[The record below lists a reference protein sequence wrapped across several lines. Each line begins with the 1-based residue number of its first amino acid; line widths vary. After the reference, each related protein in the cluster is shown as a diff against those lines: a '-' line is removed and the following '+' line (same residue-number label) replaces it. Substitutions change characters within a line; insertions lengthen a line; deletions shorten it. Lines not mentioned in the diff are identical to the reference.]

1 MELLTSDAVLIAAD
15 EKADSYK
22 FYDNSDK
29 LDERLKVIAMSDLS
43 DYGDVNF
50 ISNQTLAPGM
60 MFGRHPYLP
69 NTYVD
74 LNTFEDDIFKYT
86 QLKMREIA
94 FLLGATN
101 ISFTVKVLEAKKS
114 EKNLHVEGNAKGA
127 EVNID
132 AQKEEETK
140 LKNKYSKS
148 FEFTGQTDKDTY
160 EKAKKFAEE
169 SGLMSVEDIEEML
182 MYHDPDL
189 PSKELSREVTLEI
202 SKEFNSRLD
211 IAATVD
217 YLKIFNVKADYEE
230 KFKIYNEY
238 VYEAKFKW

>member
-1 MELLTSDAVLIAAD
+1 MELKNDAVLIATD
-15 EKADSYK
+15 EKAYSYK

-29 LDERLKVIAMSDLS
+29 LDEHLKVIAMSDLS

-94 FLLGATN
+94 FLLGAKN

-148 FEFTGQTDKDTY
+148 FKFTGQTDKDSY

-189 PSKELSREVTLEI
+189 PGKELSREVTLEI

-217 YLKIFNVKADYEE
+217 YLKIFNVKAGYEE

-238 VYEAKFKW
+238 VYEAKFEW